1 MEKQKLI
8 FEFNKNSV
16 EIIKVHIGQGDK
28 REPYIDVRTW
38 YLPQPQAPGNEIAT
52 KKGIRL
58 SGGELLSKLI
68 EGLRQAQEEIDRIE
82 EEAKTKAEAQA

>member
-1 MEKQKLI
+1 MNETKQKLI

-16 EIIKVHIGQGDK
+16 EVIKVHVGQNDRK
-28 REPYIDVRTW
+28 EFYCDIRAWFIPK
-38 YLPQPQAPGNEIAT
+38 PQEPGNEIAT

-82 EEAKTKAEAQA
+82 EEAKEKEA